1 MKNKITLDELA
12 NFKRISFLELNKKYN
27 FNDSNGYWNIE
38 DLNESMY
45 EYDLSEDEIEVF
57 YHKGNIHIDDSVMIE
72 GNGNYSYFFIDGDLT
87 IDGTL
92 SICIDGTYN
101 LLGVS
106 GKLNVQNLVL
116 GYDAILFVLDDVTIK
131 NLMFATLADGTCHFA
146 KKAKAKI
153 VISDGIYTDLFHDLY
168 KNING
173 KVIGM
178 EKMINGYD
186 KLDYDETL
194 ELILKNTPLVLDV

>member
-12 NFKRISFLELNKKYN
+12 NFKRIPFLELNKKYN

-57 YHKGNIHIDDSVMIE
+57 YYKGNIHIDDSVIIE
-72 GNGNYSYFFIDGDLT
+72 ENGNYSYFFIDGDLT

-92 SICIDGTYN
+92 SISIDGTYN

-116 GYDAILFVLDDVTIK
+116 GYDAILFVLDDVTIN
-131 NLMFATLADGTCHFA
+131 NLMFAILGDGTCYFA

-173 KVIGM
+173 KKVIDP
-178 EKMINGYD
+178 EEMINGYD
-186 KLDYDETL
+186 KLDYDEIL
-194 ELILKNTPLVLDV
+194 ELILKDKPLV